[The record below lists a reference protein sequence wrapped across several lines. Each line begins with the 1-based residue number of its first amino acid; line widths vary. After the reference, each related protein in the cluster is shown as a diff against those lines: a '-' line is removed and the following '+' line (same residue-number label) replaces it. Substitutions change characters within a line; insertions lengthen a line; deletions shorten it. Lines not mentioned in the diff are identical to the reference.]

1 VALCPGPE
9 VSLEDL
15 PEAVKAAGLSLSV
28 QAQAVAAAEGPST
41 LAHSKQQAEVRSI
54 LEALSRHRNNR
65 LRAAAELGISRMAL
79 YKKLHKYGLIDKAIP
94 LPAPPPEHAEEP
106 SLSQE

>member
-28 QAQAVAAAEGPST
+28 QAVEGSTT
-41 LAHSKQQAEVRSI
+41 LAQSKQEVEVRSI
-54 LEALSRHRNNR
+54 LEALSRHSNNR
-65 LRAAAELGISRMAL
+65 LRAAAELGISRVAL
-79 YKKLHKYGLIDKAIP
+79 YKKLHKYGLIDKPAP
-94 LPAPPPEHAEEP
+94 LPAPHRNHAEEP
-106 SLSQE
+106 SLTRE